1 MGYGFPAAI
10 GAQMPFPDETVIC
23 ISGDGSILMNIQEL
37 ATAVQ
42 YETPVIVAIINNYFL
57 GMVRQWQEFFYD
69 KRYSESSMAPLPD
82 FVKLAES
89 FGAAGFMVDKVK
101 DVVPVLEKSIALR
114 KPCLIDFRVS
124 PEANVFPMIPA
135 GKGHHEMLLA

>member
-10 GAQMPFPDETVIC
+10 GAQFPRSDDTVIC
-23 ISGDGSILMNIQEL
+23 ISGDGSIMMNIQEI

-42 YETPVIVAIINNYFL
+42 YKTPVIVAIINNHYL
-57 GMVRQWQEFFYD
+57 GMVRQWQQFFYD

-89 FGAAGFMVDKVK
+89 FGAAGFMVEKAK
-101 DVVPVLEKSIALR
+101 DVVPVLQEAIALR
-114 KPCLIDFRVS
+114 QPCIIDFRCS
-124 PEANVFPMIPA
+124 PEENVFPMIPA